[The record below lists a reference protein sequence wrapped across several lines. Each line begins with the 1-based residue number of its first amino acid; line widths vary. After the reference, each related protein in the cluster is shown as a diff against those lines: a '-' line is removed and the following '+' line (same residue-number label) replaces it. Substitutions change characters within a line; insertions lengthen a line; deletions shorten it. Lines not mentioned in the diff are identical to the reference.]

1 MFVFGKLVHFLIHP
15 LHFVLLLVG
24 VGLLLR
30 AAGLRSLGAAALWA
44 AAGFVAVVSL
54 TPIGSALAYGIE
66 NRIERGDFDLADVGG
81 VIVLGG
87 STGHPDL
94 VAAHGTYMLNDG
106 AERLTTLVALRRERP
121 DIPVIVSGGQGRLI
135 PHAINEAQITR
146 MLLEDLG
153 LDPST
158 VEFEDRSRNT
168 YENAL
173 YTKELLDARAGG
185 PGGRWLLVTS
195 AFHMPRA
202 LGSFRQAGVDVVP
215 LPVDYRIGP
224 PSWGMLSP
232 HYRFGDLDL
241 ALNEIVGLATYRLLG
256 RTDALFP
263 DD

>member
-1 MFVFGKLVHFLIHP
+1 MFLFGKLVHFLIHP
-15 LHFVLLLVG
+15 LHIVLALVG
-24 VGLLLR
+24 IGLLLR
-30 AAGLRSLGAAALWA
+30 LFGRRRPGAVALWV
-44 AAGFVAVVSL
+44 AGAFVAVVGL
-54 TPIGSALAYGIE
+54 TPIGSALAYAIE
-66 NRIERGDFDLADVGG
+66 NRVERGDYDLAAVQG

-94 VAAHGTYMLNDG
+94 VEAHGTYMLNDG
-106 AERLTTLVALRRERP
+106 AERLTTLVALRRQRP
-121 DIPVIVSGGQGRLI
+121 DLPVIVSGGQGRLI
-135 PHAINEAQITR
+135 PHPINEAAITR

-153 LDPST
+153 VDPST

-168 YENAL
+168 HENAV
-173 YTKELLDARAGG
+173 YTREMLGDRDG
-185 PGGRWLLVTS
+185 PWLLVTS

-202 LGSFRQAGVDVVP
+202 LGSFRQAGIEVIP

-241 ALNEIVGLATYRLLG
+241 AFNEIFGLVTYRLLG